1 MSISWEFRS
10 HVGGIT
16 RLRRASGESGV
27 IAGMMHTTASH
38 AGLDLLQL
46 LEK

>member
-10 HVGGIT
+10 HSGGIT
-16 RLRRASGESGV
+16 RLGRAPGEGGV
-27 IAGMMHTTASH
+27 IAGMLYTSVSL